1 MQERLEIYPLEDN
14 DVKLLHIP
22 YSYSGD
28 FFPKK
33 SSHHALD
40 MTVMYVNSFIYFF
53 RVSVLLCL
61 VGCLLLLRLYSVVV
75 NIRNVY
81 ARENNNTPI

>member
-40 MTVMYVNSFIYFF
+40 MTVMYVNSFIFF
-53 RVSVLLCL
+53 FSVGAPLFGWLFTFIKI
-61 VGCLLLLRLYSVVV
+61 VFGCC
-75 NIRNVY
+75 
-81 ARENNNTPI
+81 

>member
-40 MTVMYVNSFIYFF
+40 MTVMYV
-53 RVSVLLCL
+53 LLCL